1 MRKLKVKKRK
11 NDKRNYYVMG
21 EKTFSKPETWERER
35 VMYVYAW
42 MRMKV
47 DENWNAFQV
56 RQIHTE
62 WIF

>member
-21 EKTFSKPETWERER
+21 EKTFSNLKQEREKE

-42 MRMKV
+42 TRMKV